1 MDSIDRKLLSLLQDD
16 ASMPL
21 QDIAARVGLSVNPC
35 WRRIKRMESEG
46 IIRARVAVL
55 DPEKVGLNVTVFVR
69 IKIREHT
76 SEWVKRFAA
85 AIRSIAE
92 IAECHRMGGDVDYM
106 LKVIVADIAGYDRVY
121 KQLITKVPGL
131 GEVSAL
137 FSMERIKYTTKIELI
152 ARVAR
157 NVAEEW
163 ISLDHIK
170 ILILLLERPVQP
182 LEGRIGLVSD
192 CMNAGDSAGP
202 FLG

>member
-121 KQLITKVPGL
+121 KQLITRVPGL
-131 GEVSAL
+131 AEVSAL
-137 FSMERIKYTTKIELI
+137 FSMERIKYTTKIEPPI
-152 ARVAR
+152 
-157 NVAEEW
+157 
-163 ISLDHIK
+163 
-170 ILILLLERPVQP
+170 
-182 LEGRIGLVSD
+182 
-192 CMNAGDSAGP
+192 
-202 FLG
+202 

>member
-16 ASMPL
+16 ASLPL

-92 IAECHRMGGDVDYM
+92 IAECHRMGGDIDYM

-131 GEVSAL
+131 AEVSAL
-137 FSMERIKYTTKIELI
+137 FSMERIKYTTKIEPP
-152 ARVAR
+152 A
-157 NVAEEW
+157 
-163 ISLDHIK
+163 
-170 ILILLLERPVQP
+170 
-182 LEGRIGLVSD
+182 
-192 CMNAGDSAGP
+192 
-202 FLG
+202 

>member
-21 QDIAARVGLSVNPC
+21 QDIAARVGLSANPC

-55 DPEKVGLNVTVFVR
+55 DPEKIGLNVTVFVR

-76 SEWVKRFAA
+76 SEWVKRFAS

-121 KQLITKVPGL
+121 KELITRVPGL
-131 GEVSAL
+131 ADVSAL
-137 FSMERIKYTTKIELI
+137 FSMERIKYTTKIEP
-152 ARVAR
+152 
-157 NVAEEW
+157 
-163 ISLDHIK
+163 
-170 ILILLLERPVQP
+170 PV
-182 LEGRIGLVSD
+182 
-192 CMNAGDSAGP
+192 
-202 FLG
+202 

>member
-1 MDSIDRKLLSLLQDD
+1 
-16 ASMPL
+16 MPL

-92 IAECHRMGGDVDYM
+92 IAECHRLGGDVDYM
-106 LKVIVADIAGYDRVY
+106 LKIIVADIAGYDRVY
-121 KQLITKVPGL
+121 KQLIAKVPGL

-137 FSMERIKYTTKIELI
+137 FSMERIKYTTKIE
-152 ARVAR
+152 
-157 NVAEEW
+157 
-163 ISLDHIK
+163 
-170 ILILLLERPVQP
+170 PP
-182 LEGRIGLVSD
+182 
-192 CMNAGDSAGP
+192 P
-202 FLG
+202 